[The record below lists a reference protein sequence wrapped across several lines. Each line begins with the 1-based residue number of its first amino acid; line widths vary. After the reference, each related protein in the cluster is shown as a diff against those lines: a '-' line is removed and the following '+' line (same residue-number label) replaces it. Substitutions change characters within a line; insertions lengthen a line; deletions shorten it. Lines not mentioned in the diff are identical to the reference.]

1 MGNWIIKNKIIS
13 GEIPFKTGDKVILFR
28 RKGKKG
34 YPKLIKDNDEYIVTG
49 VVNDFLVISKH
60 SLDGIGFLTP
70 YRIHKTYMI
79 QKSLMRDIKIDEI
92 LR

>member
-1 MGNWIIKNKIIS
+1 MDSWVIKNKIKS

-34 YPKLIKDNDEYIVTG
+34 YPKRIKDNDEYIVTG
-49 VVNDFLVISKH
+49 VVNDFLVIAKH
-60 SLDGIGFLTP
+60 SLDGIGFLTS

>member
-1 MGNWIIKNKIIS
+1 MDNWVIKNKIKS
-13 GEIPFKTGDKVILFR
+13 GDIPFKTGDKVILFR

-34 YPKLIKDNDEYIVTG
+34 YPKRIKDNDEYIVTG
-49 VVNDFLVISKH
+49 VVNDFLVIAKH
-60 SLDGIGFLTP
+60 SLDAGFSDP